1 MYFVNSESSSIEENF
16 WRKPTLL
23 WLTPKLGLDTQTG
36 MELLCLLGMLL
47 SMLAMSFRSWRDS
60 ITFFV
65 LWFLYYS
72 LYQVKTHS
80 FKNLQVSDDCMQYTS
95 QSVFVAQVP
104 IFLLLKLQTL
114 FIQYTYYC
122 ILYTIIYFNHYP
134 SLYINKQTKIS
145 LGTSLIQKRICL
157 IIQDN
162 LIVNFVRFF
171 EIIIQ
176 PTTSTLARRGIQI
189 LNFISHILKTI
200 ILIQQPY
207 ISMYDQRILR
217 RMSHILNVKP
227 NFIFRWDKH
236 SFISNGK
243 IILSNR

>member
-1 MYFVNSESSSIEENF
+1 MHFVNSESSSIEENF

-80 FKNLQVSDDCMQYTS
+80 FKNLQVPDDCMQYTS
-95 QSVFVAQVP
+95 QSVFVTQVP

-122 ILYTIIYFNHYP
+122 ILYTIIYFNHLSI
-134 SLYINKQTKIS
+134 SLYKQTSKDLSRNI
-145 LGTSLIQKRICL
+145 LDIEE
-157 IIQDN
+157 N
-162 LIVNFVRFF
+162 LFNNSR
-171 EIIIQ
+171 Q
-176 PTTSTLARRGIQI
+176 S
-189 LNFISHILKTI
+189 
-200 ILIQQPY
+200 
-207 ISMYDQRILR
+207 DC
-217 RMSHILNVKP
+217 
-227 NFIFRWDKH
+227 
-236 SFISNGK
+236 
-243 IILSNR
+243 

>member
-1 MYFVNSESSSIEENF
+1 MHFVNSSESSSIEENF

-36 MELLCLLGMLL
+36 MELLCLVGMLL

-80 FKNLQVSDDCMQYTS
+80 VKNLQLPAECMQYTS
-95 QSVFVAQVP
+95 QSVFVTQVP

-114 FIQYTYYC
+114 FMQYAYCTCTYIQLFT
-122 ILYTIIYFNHYP
+122 LTIYP

-145 LGTSLIQKRICL
+145 PGTSLMQKRICL

-162 LIVNFVRFF
+162 LIINFVRFF
-171 EIIIQ
+171 E
-176 PTTSTLARRGIQI
+176 
-189 LNFISHILKTI
+189 
-200 ILIQQPY
+200 
-207 ISMYDQRILR
+207 
-217 RMSHILNVKP
+217 
-227 NFIFRWDKH
+227 
-236 SFISNGK
+236 K
-243 IILSNR
+243 IP